1 MRCVRFETHASP
13 RCLEGKRGE
22 KTLRIGNRISPLNSE
37 VENDRTV
44 TRTNLSIDRK
54 VFEEFS
60 AQAQRKNMSLFA
72 FANESL
78 SLIAKVAAE
87 GGDPLEVY
95 RIWRL
100 LTVLKEVGVITLP
113 SDFVEVLMK
122 QLYLIDKESLLTKF
136 RELGTSVVGLLL
148 IEAKDIKSLS
158 ALANNLGFIT
168 PIKRFNASEGENE
181 SVQVDVVGAG
191 KEIETTE
198 CSSEFLKSVLR
209 GYGYEVVKEELHPG
223 AMRLWCR
230 KKGENTHF

>member
-1 MRCVRFETHASP
+1 
-13 RCLEGKRGE
+13 
-22 KTLRIGNRISPLNSE
+22 
-37 VENDRTV
+37 
-44 TRTNLSIDRK
+44 
-54 VFEEFS
+54 
-60 AQAQRKNMSLFA
+60 
-72 FANESL
+72 
-78 SLIAKVAAE
+78 
-87 GGDPLEVY
+87 
-95 RIWRL
+95 
-100 LTVLKEVGVITLP
+100 
-113 SDFVEVLMK
+113 MK

-230 KKGENTHF
+230 KKSENTHF